1 MQIRKILSRVSAV
14 QSSLHEKCSLFPVQ
28 FWLKNF
34 LKGIFLN
41 FQAAELANAVQ
52 LQGPVMP
59 IQQSRLPIKARKIT
73 DEEKNTSVFRSM
85 RIARA
90 NARLIGIREKRA
102 KEQAEQ
108 DAIKKK

>member
-1 MQIRKILSRVSAV
+1 MAPKHNNMIHNNHFHKQWQNYVRTWFDQPGRKKRKRSP
-14 QSSLHEKCSLFPVQ
+14 K
-28 FWLKNF
+28 
-34 LKGIFLN
+34 
-41 FQAAELANAVQ
+41 FQPAELANAVQ
-52 LQGPVMP
+52 LQGAVMP

-102 KEQAEQ
+102 REKAEQ
-108 DAIKKK
+108 DALKKK

>member
-1 MQIRKILSRVSAV
+1 MNILSSFHCLEVTHRKEFTKILIYECISP
-14 QSSLHEKCSLFPVQ
+14 K
-28 FWLKNF
+28 
-34 LKGIFLN
+34 
-41 FQAAELANAVQ
+41 FQPAELANAVQ
-52 LQGPVMP
+52 LQGAVMP

-102 KEQAEQ
+102 REKAEQ
-108 DAIKKK
+108 DALKKK

>member
-1 MQIRKILSRVSAV
+1 MRI
-14 QSSLHEKCSLFPVQ
+14 SSSCGMFSLNIYSICS
-28 FWLKNF
+28 K
-34 LKGIFLN
+34 
-41 FQAAELANAVQ
+41 FQPAELSNVVQ

-59 IQQSRLPIKARKIT
+59 IQPSRQPIKARKIT
-73 DEEKNTSVFRSM
+73 DEEKNTSVFKSM

-102 KEQAEQ
+102 REQAEA